1 MSTEDKS
8 NLSQSTSRW
17 ETIKENVQ
25 AVLIALVIAFLLRTF
40 IAEPRYIPSDSM
52 VPTLQQGDRLVVE
65 KVSSHFRPPQR
76 GDIVVF
82 EPPPQLQM
90 QGYSREQA
98 FIKRIIGEPGQTIA
112 VTNGL
117 VYIDNQPLRENYI
130 AEAPRYNLPPVKIPA
145 NYLFVMGDNRNNSN
159 DSHVW
164 GVLPQENVIGRAIFR
179 FWPSNRLGLLNSNLR
194 KE

>member
-8 NLSQSTSRW
+8 NLSPSSSQSTSRW

-164 GVLPQENVIGRAIFR
+164 GVLPEVDYQYKPDR
-179 FWPSNRLGLLNSNLR
+179 WLLL
-194 KE
+194 